1 MKRLVLMT
9 VVASALVASA
19 APAKKDPYV
28 DPNPYAGYGPAMK
41 PNPQFPMAIEFDVNR
56 RTVLDAATDPDKI
69 AAILACDKAVN
80 DLLLKVKPNYGTC
93 PIAACQ
99 IAACSQYVMG
109 SEPWYA
115 FWRTSRCDLRR
126 RWVRALLTFI
136 RESSDDYVREYFLDQ
151 LRWCGCPNAG
161 AKALAAVFDASP
173 EVRAMA
179 AMVARELADA
189 ADAKTYGCPLG
200 TWGLYLPFPTMKA
213 GHLILE
219 KDASGKPHAK
229 LLWRW
234 ASPFAVEEVTLVKGG
249 FRLRFGNH
257 KAKDLPQDKGKWRD
271 DVVEAKV
278 FGDAA
283 VCSYYKVDGNGKKV
297 QPAQTFVARRNPP
310 VGPAP
315 DLEKIVYG
323 QPINLLSGSMD
334 DFALMESGK
343 KSGWTLKDGVL
354 SNRIARDAKGKSLH
368 QNGNLRTKRA
378 DFRDFKL
385 SYDVRVLPECNSG
398 VYLRGIYEIQVLDSY
413 GQKVDCHNMAAYYG
427 RVCPSVAAEKPAGE
441 WQHVDVILCQRHL
454 TVTLN
459 GKKIIDNVA
468 MPGITGGAMTPDEF
482 AAGPLYIQ
490 GDHSDADFRNIVLT
504 PIVP

>member
-1 MKRLVLMT
+1 MKRLVLT
-9 VVASALVASA
+9 IA
-19 APAKKDPYV
+19 AAGAFAAFAKDGYV
-28 DPNPYAGYGPAMK
+28 DPNPYAKYGPAMS
-41 PNPQFPMAIEFDVNR
+41 PNPQHQMAIEFDVNR
-56 RTVLDAATDPDKI
+56 RPVLDAATAPEKI
-69 AAILACDKAVN
+69 AAILESDEAVN
-80 DLLLKVKPNYGTC
+80 ALLLKVKPNYRTC
-93 PIAACQ
+93 PVAACQ

-115 FWRTSRCDLRR
+115 FWRTGRCELRR
-126 RWVRALLTFI
+126 RWVGALLKFI
-136 RESSDDYVREYFLDQ
+136 RESDDDYVREYLLDQ

-161 AKALAAVFDASP
+161 AKALASVFDAS
-173 EVRAMA
+173 ENVRAMA

-189 ADAKTYGCPLG
+189 SDAKAYGCPFG

-213 GHLILE
+213 GHLILS
-219 KDASGKPHAK
+219 KDDAGQPQAK

-234 ASPFAVEEVTLVKGG
+234 ASPFDVEHVALAEGG
-249 FRLRFGNH
+249 FKLRFGNH

-283 VCSYYKVDGNGKKV
+283 VCSYYKVDGFGKKV
-297 QPAQTFVARRNPP
+297 TPAQTFVARRNPP

-315 DLEKIVYG
+315 ELDKLVWG

-334 DFALMESGK
+334 DFELMGAGK
-343 KSGWTLKDGVL
+343 QSGWTLKDGVL
-354 SNRIARDAKGKSLH
+354 SNRIARGANGKSLH

-385 SYDVRVLPECNSG
+385 SYDVRVLPGCNSG
-398 VYLRGIYEIQVLDSY
+398 VYLRGLYEIQVLDSY
-413 GQKVDCHNMAAYYG
+413 GKPVDCHNMAAYYG
-427 RVCPSVAAEKPAGE
+427 RVCPAVAAEKPAGE
-441 WQHVDVILCQRHL
+441 WQHVDVILCRCHL

-459 GKKIIDNVA
+459 GKRIIDNVA
-468 MPGITGGAMTPDEF
+468 MAGITGGAMTPDEF

-490 GDHSDADFRNIVLT
+490 GDHSDADFRNMVLT